1 MVIFFFLKVII
12 HILTALRRGPAA
24 CEIGLCFFFF
34 FLPFQATESFTP
46 VEHSTPTLLIDRFG
60 MVRLKT
66 RSFTNFVPTNQIKL
80 TLLGA

>member
-34 FLPFQATESFTP
+34 LRFQATESFTL